1 MFSGCYRDPIASFQ
15 KSLDGFKL
23 NTVEEQIN
31 GMKQSVSDLKSLQ
44 SMAGP
49 MVESLDQSCAQ
60 IAAQIAELRNTLDP
74 QSSEADSVKAQ
85 VIALQDQYDRLKAAS
100 DAFAKLNL
108 IDRIEE
114 IEQFVQ
120 SNYSQTESGTVA
132 LEAMEITYALMADI
146 APLGAAIELLPS
158 QFEAGSQAFIEKS
171 VERIASWVTED
182 PEFCELVGKFYTK
195 EALDKKVAELEQLN
209 AVQDSDILVCRAKY
223 DSLCA
228 AFPQALEKAIKGVT
242 DDLGPQIEA
251 INSTLQG
258 MVSLTNDLVARV
270 EVLEKAAAVVGDFS
284 SYKSNLIADILAL
297 QAAVGDEGTLTSLV
311 NALKLVLS
319 DGQDSYYNTHEAI
332 QTLYENSDSLEGHD
346 KRIDALEKLSVELA
360 KADDL
365 EKLIERSETLGKDI
379 EKNKTDIGALVER
392 VDAFVKDWT
401 QTLFA
406 TYEQNISDIADLKSQ
421 DEKLWLVIG
430 SAQEGAETGI
440 FKTLADIDV
449 AIVNFNIGEL
459 RENVTKINSLLSN
472 CGIDSVTGL
481 QDCLENIDGRIKAI
495 LGALI
500 GSDERLAIGANLIDA
515 VNKLY
520 ALFGQMPSDST
531 VLDLVNALKADIG
544 IIKGEGWSDG
554 VNLASLDKLSKDLAA
569 IMDTKDTKIDVGEL
583 SNTVKA
589 IQGTLLTLMTT
600 ESFDD
605 TLKSYL
611 TTAEAEKTYAKA
623 LDLENFIKSFN
634 ELFGVEETPAA
645 AGTVLGRLSKLENA
659 VGNAQFKDGWIG
671 NLTAAV
677 NTLHSLVG
685 STSAEDQAKAISEE
699 IVDELVKKVLGL
711 DNDKTHA
718 QIAEQINAFASEIA
732 AFKDFGADLSEAGK
746 FEGHTSMDD
755 AVAKVYSVLAT
766 YLNDHNVDGT
776 FGKLCE
782 RFLAIEEAVGAEFFT
797 YGYSLREAYEKISN
811 LLGPMGT
818 GDSSAKSLLANLGN
832 QYDNLIKALLGNS
845 GKPEDIT
852 ADLSLTRLKQRID
865 ELAFSNAKGE
875 FCGKTVT
882 IAEALSQ
889 LNAKM
894 DTLNTI
900 LGVGEGNYNLSD
912 SLNNLKSILGT
923 FKYGDYTETVEA
935 MQGRLDRIIG
945 ILSHGTGEYTD
956 IKALADSLDA
966 LYEECKV
973 FGFDND
979 KFTSSLLNELDNGVK
994 QIQDIIGDMDGL
1006 TNICDEIRAL
1016 QNAVP
1021 DGLGDFFFKSF
1032 QSRFDQL
1039 VSVQK
1044 IKKYLGLSYYGTI
1057 TIFDKEIVN
1066 ILDLHSEVDFAEGID
1081 TKEIVAAVNIVLD
1094 ALDKKKEDGIAS
1106 RADLEALRDLLMGGT
1121 ATPYE
1126 TIVKLDSAVRA
1137 LKAHLEGKPEDW
1149 YKDEEGNFIDLYSG
1163 IEKMDKAFENFC
1175 KEVFGQPAAITT
1187 EHTVWEEI
1195 DILLAMT
1202 QGSLGSLIN
1211 SMYFMPEYTDGKAT
1225 LNSQNNNTVFGS
1237 LVMNFK
1243 VNANSRLAERF
1254 AKDRDIKGYVR
1265 NEEKQTE
1272 IEGVGTY
1279 RNGVFTAS
1287 FNSDQFAA
1295 SFIPEE
1301 GTVFVSVAIFDAGK
1315 EQYRTNYVP
1324 VLISH
1329 DPFKR
1334 IKSADPESGTTI
1346 IFPKRVG
1353 GSKTIILEP
1362 EIAGDNLKDIS
1373 YTITDKNNYESDN
1386 AEAAC
1391 TKLIKAKAG
1400 SELDSDAVGTV
1411 TYSDG
1416 IGSFVYNVKRVEA
1429 WSPDYYTVEGATVS
1443 GSTVNV
1449 PSNASV
1455 KITVDLNA
1463 LNTTGNVGG
1472 SVSANWIDGFKCNL
1486 RSDNVIEITF
1496 NREWKLIS
1504 LSRDLTVTVD
1514 GQNLF
1519 TITLNPD

>member
-1 MFSGCYRDPIASFQ
+1 MLSGCYRDPIASFQ

-49 MVESLDQSCAQ
+49 MVESLDRSCAQ
-60 IAAQIAELRNTLDP
+60 IAAEIERLRSTLDP

-209 AVQDSDILVCRAKY
+209 AVQDSDILVCKAKY

-251 INSTLQG
+251 INSTLQE

-346 KRIDALEKLSVELA
+346 KRIAALEKLSAELA

-472 CGIDSVTGL
+472 CGIDGVTGL

-554 VNLASLDKLSKDLAA
+554 VNLASLDKLSKDLVA

-611 TTAEAEKTYAKA
+611 TTADAEKTYAKA

-659 VGNAQFKDGWIG
+659 VGNAQFTDGWIG

-718 QIAEQINAFASEIA
+718 QIAEQINAFAAEIA
-732 AFKDFGADLSEAGK
+732 AFKDFEADLSEAGK

-755 AVAKVYSVLAT
+755 AVAQVYSVLAT

-811 LLGPMGT
+811 LLGPVGT
-818 GDSSAKSLLANLGN
+818 GDSSAKSLLANLGK
-832 QYDNLIKALLGNS
+832 QYDDLIKALLGNS

-852 ADLSLTRLKQRID
+852 ADLSLAKLKQRID

-875 FCGKTVT
+875 FRGKTVT
-882 IAEALSQ
+882 VAEALSQ

-1021 DGLGDFFFKSF
+1021 DGLGDYIGRSL
-1032 QSRFDQL
+1032 SSIFDQL
-1039 VSVQK
+1039 ESVQK
-1044 IKKYLGLSYYGTI
+1044 IKKYIGLPYFI
-1057 TIFDKEIVN
+1057 NVFDFGLVGE
-1066 ILDLHSEVDFAEGID
+1066 DFEKGID
-1081 TKEIVAAVNIVLD
+1081 TEEIVAAVNIVLD
-1094 ALDKKKEDGIAS
+1094 ALEKKKEEGIAS

-1137 LKAHLEGKPEDW
+1137 LEAHLEGKPEDW

-1187 EHTVWEEI
+1187 EHTIWEEI

-1225 LNSQNNNTVFGS
+1225 LNSQNNHTVFGS

-1265 NEEKQTE
+1265 NKEKQTE

-1301 GTVFVSVAIFDAGK
+1301 GTVFVSVAIFDAGE

-1329 DPFKR
+1329 EKFKR

-1353 GSKTIILEP
+1353 GSKTIILAP
-1362 EIAGDNLKDIS
+1362 EIAGDNLTDIS
-1373 YTITDKNNYESDN
+1373 CTITNPDNYLSVN

-1391 TKLIKAKAG
+1391 TKLINAKAG
-1400 SELDSDAVGTV
+1400 SKLDSEAVGTV

-1429 WSPDYYTVEGATVS
+1429 WSPDYYKVDGATVS

-1472 SVSANWIDGFKCNL
+1472 SVSAQWIDGFKCNL

-1496 NREWKLIS
+1496 NREWTLVS

-1519 TITLNPD
+1519 TITLKPD